1 MMCGICGIH
10 GPHDE
15 ALLARMTDVIAHRG
29 PDDAGI
35 YRDGVVGL
43 GIRRLSI
50 IDLSGGHQPIAN
62 EDGTLWIVYNGEIYN
77 FREIRES
84 LEAKGHRFTTKSD
97 TEVILHAFEEYG
109 EACVHLFRGMF
120 AFALWD
126 AREGILR
133 LCRDRLGIKPLY
145 YAQAGGAFLF
155 GSEIKSIL
163 EHPAVVREVDPEAL
177 DLYLTFQ
184 YVPGPRTLFRGI
196 RKLPPGH
203 WLRWRAGSLSLS
215 RYWDLVIEDAE
226 PGVIEA
232 EAVAEFRDLLEQA
245 VRLRLLSDVPLG
257 ALLSGGIDSSTVV
270 ALMSRASGVV
280 KTFTVGFDV
289 PGEPGEIAEARAVA
303 AALRTD
309 HHEVIVGPSHV
320 QDLPRLIWH
329 MDEPIADPAALP
341 TYFVCRLAREL
352 VTVVLTGEGGD
363 ELLGGYPRYAWF
375 RMAQRL
381 GRWLPPLSLDG
392 PVLGFLGAM
401 AGSRGGR
408 LRQILADLPPPERH
422 IAWIANFTDADKTRL
437 YAADFRAQ
445 VVPGA
450 AARLVE
456 PFLADGAPGD
466 MIQRLMAVDVHT
478 WLVDDILT
486 KVDKMSMATSV
497 EARVPLLDHR
507 LVEFVATLPIALKV
521 RNLGTKR
528 LLRQAVTDLIPQR
541 TVARR
546 KRAFQVPVAAW
557 LRQGL
562 REFAADILLSRA
574 CRERGYFQPG
584 VVGTLLED
592 HLDGRADHSQKL
604 WNLLCLELWHRVFM
618 DGEAP
623 GPAEKERSSVR
634 AFGRSGV
641 PERHRSRQRSTVSP
655 DPDSSN

>member
-1 MMCGICGIH
+1 MCGICGIH

-15 ALLARMTDVIAHRG
+15 ALLRRMTGAIAHRG
-29 PDDAGI
+29 PDDAGF
-35 YRDGVVGL
+35 YRDGSVGL

-50 IDLSGGHQPIAN
+50 IDVTGGHQPLAN
-62 EDGTLWIVYNGEIYN
+62 EDGSLWIVYNGEIYN
-77 FREIRES
+77 FQEIRKT
-84 LEAKGHRFTTKSD
+84 LEAKGHRFTTRSD

-126 AREGILR
+126 AREGTLR

-145 YAQAGGAFLF
+145 YTQANGSFLF
-155 GSEIKSIL
+155 GSEIKAIL
-163 EHPAVVREVDPEAL
+163 EHPGVSREVDPEAL

-196 RKLPPGH
+196 HKLPPGH
-203 WLRWRAGSLSLS
+203 WLRWQGGSVSLH
-215 RYWDLVIEDAE
+215 RYWDLVVEDAE
-226 PGVIEA
+226 PGVIES

-245 VRLRLLSDVPLG
+245 VRLRLISDVPLG

-270 ALMSRASGVV
+270 ALMSHASSGVI

-303 AALRTD
+303 TALHTD
-309 HHEVIVGPSHV
+309 HHEVIIGPSHV

-329 MDEPIADPAALP
+329 MDEPIADQAALP

-375 RMAQRL
+375 RLAERL
-381 GRWLPPLSLDG
+381 GRWLPSLSAGG
-392 PVLGFLGAM
+392 PVLACIGAL
-401 AGSRGGR
+401 AGARGEQ
-408 LRQILADLPPPERH
+408 LRHILANLSPPERH
-422 IAWIANFTDADKTRL
+422 IAWIANFDAADKARL
-437 YAADFRAQ
+437 YAADFRAR
-445 VVPGA
+445 VAPGA
-450 AARLVE
+450 AARLVQ
-456 PFLADGAPGD
+456 PFLEDGAPGD
-466 MIQRLMAVDVHT
+466 MVQRLMALDVHT

-497 EARVPLLDHR
+497 EARVPLLDHH

-528 LLRQAVTDLIPQR
+528 LLRQAVADLVPQA

-562 REFAADILLSRA
+562 REFTADTLRSQA
-574 CRERGYFQPG
+574 CRERGYFQPAA
-584 VVGTLLED
+584 VDALLES
-592 HLDGRADHSQKL
+592 HLAGRSDHSQQL
-604 WNLLCLELWHRVFM
+604 WNLLCLELWHRVFL
-618 DGEAP
+618 DGSTAF
-623 GPAEKERSSVR
+623 GSSSVR
-634 AFGRSGV
+634 
-641 PERHRSRQRSTVSP
+641 
-655 DPDSSN
+655 